1 MERDDTQIKSIIK
14 KIIFLL
20 QSNDEA
26 DWAAAFE
33 KILDKFSSNKNKQD
47 VVKEIIDIYKGGM
60 GSFSDLVLQKDMKM
74 LVDENEQLA
83 KLKHDLF
90 NTCLNFLDG
99 KINS

>member
-1 MERDDTQIKSIIK
+1 MIDDTHINSIIK

-26 DWAAAFE
+26 TWATIFE
-33 KILDKFSSNKNKQD
+33 RILDKFIFNENKKD

-74 LVDENEQLA
+74 LIEGNERLA

-90 NTCLNFLDG
+90 NNCLNFLEG
-99 KINS
+99 KIDS